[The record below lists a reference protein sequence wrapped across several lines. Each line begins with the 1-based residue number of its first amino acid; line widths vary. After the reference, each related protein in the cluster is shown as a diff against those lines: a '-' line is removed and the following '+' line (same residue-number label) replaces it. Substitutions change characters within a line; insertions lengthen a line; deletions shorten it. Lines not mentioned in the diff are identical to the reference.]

1 MGKHHAD
8 RSASRAGHVLPDFS
22 HLPERIAPED
32 MTTTQDI
39 DPGPDPRGGRD
50 TETEFMLRNAG
61 GF

>member
-1 MGKHHAD
+1 MG
-8 RSASRAGHVLPDFS
+8 RRARTTPRPPHRELPDFT

-32 MTTTQDI
+32 LTTTLDL

-61 GF
+61 GV